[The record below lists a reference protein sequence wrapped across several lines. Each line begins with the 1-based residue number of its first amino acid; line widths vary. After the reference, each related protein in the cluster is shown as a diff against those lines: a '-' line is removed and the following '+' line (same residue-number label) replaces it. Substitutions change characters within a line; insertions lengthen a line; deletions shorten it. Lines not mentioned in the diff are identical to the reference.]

1 MAVPEQTLANVVTSQ
16 PRTRVLVDGAVAGLL
31 GALTVALWF
40 LAFDFWRGHPL
51 QTPCLLGEVILHGKC
66 NLAMPLHSS
75 SIMGYTAL
83 HFTAFI
89 IFGIC
94 GAWLLDVT
102 ERERSLLVSVFIFL
116 LAFEVFF
123 VAVVVFLGPAVADAV
138 TWWSVLVG
146 NLLAT
151 AVMLT
156 YFFSR
161 HAALGRELLGPW
173 VGVVREGVWAG
184 LIGGSSVAVWF
195 LLYDLALGQP
205 FRTPGLLGAGIFN
218 GLRDPANLQVSAAIV
233 VGYTVVHFTAFILF
247 GLLAAFLL
255 AASEREPLLL
265 LGVFV
270 LFACFEVFFVGFATL
285 VAMSLVEALGWWPI
299 VAGNIMAATAMV
311 AFFLTRHRALRGRM
325 IERWASET

>member
-1 MAVPEQTLANVVTSQ
+1 MATSEETFPNEAIAA
-16 PRTRVLVDGAVAGLL
+16 PRARILIDGAIAGLL

-40 LAFDFWRGHPL
+40 LAFDVARGHPL

-66 NLAMPLHSS
+66 DLATPLHSS
-75 SIMGYTAL
+75 SILGYTAF
-83 HFTAFI
+83 HFGVFI

-94 GAWLLDVT
+94 GAWLLDVA

-116 LAFEVFF
+116 IAFEVFF

-161 HAALGRELLGPW
+161 HSALGRELLGPW
-173 VGVVREGVWAG
+173 VGVVREGVWSG
-184 LIGGSSVAVWF
+184 LIGGSAVAVWF
-195 LLYDLALGQP
+195 LLYDLTLGQP
-205 FRTPGLLGAGIFN
+205 FRTPGLLGAAIFS
-218 GLRDPANLQVSAAIV
+218 GLRDPADLHVSAAIV

-247 GLLAAFLL
+247 GLLAAFML

-270 LFACFEVFFVGFATL
+270 MFACFEVFFVGFATL

-299 VAGNIMAATAMV
+299 VAGNILAATAMV
-311 AFFLTRHRALRGRM
+311 AFFLARHPALRGRM
-325 IERWASET
+325 VERWASES